1 MKESQSRSKTAQE
14 KLLDR
19 QVLSATALALREQWF
34 TNRVIANKL
43 GIPESTV
50 RKVLNAQWAE
60 GGSK

>member
-1 MKESQSRSKTAQE
+1 MKESQNRSKTAQE

-19 QVLSATALALREQWF
+19 QVLSATALALREQGF
-34 TNRVIANKL
+34 TNRVIAHKL